1 MCNETIRNTE
11 VLKTFLNLKN
21 LSPGKFLGSSNS
33 RRCHWN
39 LKLLVSTQKS
49 EVWWQNYVWLFY
61 YFNFESFRV
70 LESKSRCILTLI
82 KMKRN
87 WKCKIPNTELER
99 RSFCFSSC
107 KNWELKENY
116 DELELAKE
124 YRGHFLYRL
133 FWEKEVFLITNTNT
147 ELERRSFCF
156 SSYKNC
162 KLKVKLWWVGARE
175 RIQREFF
182 VQFILRKGNFSN
194 IYVLSQCIVYWI
206 HFRNIH
212 TFIYQKTLLHYF
224 ILFFACF

>member
-107 KNWELKENY
+107 KNWELK
-116 DELELAKE
+116 
-124 YRGHFLYRL
+124 
-133 FWEKEVFLITNTNT
+133 
-147 ELERRSFCF
+147 
-156 SSYKNC
+156 
-162 KLKVKLWWVGARE
+162 VKLWWVGARE
-175 RIQREFF
+175 RIQRAFF
-182 VQFILRKGNFSN
+182 VPFILGKGSFSN
-194 IYVLSQCIVYWI
+194 HKHKHRIRETI
-206 HFRNIH
+206 F
-212 TFIYQKTLLHYF
+212 LLQL
-224 ILFFACF
+224 I